1 MKKYALTDKCGEV
14 LKTVKAHS
22 KYEAIEFFSIIKDLK
37 EDEMVKIFDI
47 KKINVSTNHPHPLIE
62 RILS

>member
-22 KYEAIEFFSIIKDLK
+22 KYEAIEFFSVIKNLS
-37 EDEMVKIFDI
+37 ETEITEIFDV